1 MSVPH
6 CWRTAAM
13 NFVTFAAAMRSGLG
27 RQSGSLAS
35 PVKCHLVSRPMAS
48 DLQCA
53 QFRSLSESGLNN
65 HLKLEDIATS

>member
-1 MSVPH
+1 VPH

-35 PVKCHLVSRPMAS
+35 PIKRHLVS
-48 DLQCA
+48 
-53 QFRSLSESGLNN
+53 SLT
-65 HLKLEDIATS
+65 A